1 MVKTLPVPLWS
12 LVLLLCLAS
21 AGCEQLPNGPSLSNV
36 ALTGFSK
43 LATTDNQDSSLCCCR
58 AVANATNKNSVPIYL
73 SITLSAVD
81 SRGSTM
87 SKVLFFVPDVAP
99 GQTVQ
104 VVAPGFPFPCNAI
117 ASFSPEVKV
126 RGLTDPPL

>member
-1 MVKTLPVPLWS
+1 MVKTLPVALGS
-12 LVLLLCLAS
+12 LVLLLCLAV
-21 AGCEQLPNGPSLSNV
+21 AGCEQFPTGPSLTNV
-36 ALTGFSK
+36 TVTSFSK

-58 AVANATNKNSVPIYL
+58 AVASATNKNNVPIYL
-73 SITLSAVD
+73 SITLSALD
-81 SRGSTM
+81 DHGNTL
-87 SKVLFFVPDVAP
+87 SKAVFFSPDVAP

-126 RGLTDPPL
+126 RGLTEPPL